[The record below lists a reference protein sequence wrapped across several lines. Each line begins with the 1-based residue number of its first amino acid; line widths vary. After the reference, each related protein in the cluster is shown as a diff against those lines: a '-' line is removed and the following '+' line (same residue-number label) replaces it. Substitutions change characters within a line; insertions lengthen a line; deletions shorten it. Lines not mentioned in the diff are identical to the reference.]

1 MYKTIPMPA
10 VHIYAGEYQ
19 VICSTGHIL
28 YNWKGPVEAGNV
40 KVGSTIET
48 QAGKKLVTYV
58 ERLDDQVLYDIT
70 VDHPSGLFYSNGIL
84 SHNSTTFCAR

>member
-28 YNWKGPVEAGNV
+28 YSWKGPVEAGNV

-48 QAGKKLVTYV
+48 
-58 ERLDDQVLYDIT
+58 
-70 VDHPSGLFYSNGIL
+70 
-84 SHNSTTFCAR
+84 